1 MDYSIFGDVCQEID
15 EDSKKLLKEPA
26 FSIEELSNHNPLVC
40 LSSRSL
46 TLVKILCVLSDLPL
60 EVNTLPNKEL
70 HIISKII
77 ELIYGLRKNRL
88 ILPIS
93 FTENL
98 NVYTQ
103 TRNKG
108 LLAYASKVSPGNS
121 VAYIEPCS

>member
-26 FSIEELSNHNPLVC
+26 FSIEELSNHNPLVW
-40 LSSRSL
+40 LSSCPL